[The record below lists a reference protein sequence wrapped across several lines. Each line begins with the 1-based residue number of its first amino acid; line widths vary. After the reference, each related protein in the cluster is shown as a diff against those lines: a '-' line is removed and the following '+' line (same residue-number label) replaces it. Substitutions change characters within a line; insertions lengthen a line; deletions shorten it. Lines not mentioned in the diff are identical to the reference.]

1 MSHQISTTIRKSPK
15 QSRSK
20 LTVDAILAATAHI
33 LAEEGYEA
41 TNTNRIA
48 EIAGISIGSLYQYFP
63 NKEAL
68 IISLASSHAVE
79 MAEMV
84 ESKLKYL
91 SDAPIETV
99 FRELVKA
106 CIKAHALNPR
116 LHKVLNEQI
125 SRLGPIEQKE
135 SAEKKIADLLKSY
148 LEKWRS
154 HLKIKD
160 LDLTVFFLGHIGESL
175 THAAVIEHPEL
186 FSHKRFEQE
195 ITKLLLSYLG
205 LNTEKH

>member
-48 EIAGISIGSLYQYFP
+48 EYFP

-84 ESKLKYL
+84 ESKLKHL

-99 FRELVKA
+99 FSELVKA

-160 LDLTVFFLGHIGESL
+160 LDLTVFFLGHIVESL
-175 THAAVIEHPEL
+175 THAAVIDHPEL

>member
-1 MSHQISTTIRKSPK
+1 MSRQISTTIRKSPK

-20 LTVDAILAATAHI
+20 LTVDAILTATAHI
-33 LAEEGYEA
+33 LTEEGYEA

-48 EIAGISIGSLYQYFP
+48 ELAGISIGSLYQYFP

-68 IISLASSHAVE
+68 ITSLASSHANE

-84 ESKLKYL
+84 ESKLKNL
-91 SDAPIETV
+91 SDAPIAMV
-99 FRELVKA
+99 FGELVKA
-106 CIKAHALNPR
+106 CIEAHALNPR

-125 SRLGPIEQKE
+125 SRLGTIQQKE
-135 SAEKKIADLLKSY
+135 SAERKIADLLRGY

-154 HLKIKD
+154 HLKIRD
-160 LDLTVFFLGHIGESL
+160 LDLTVFFLGHIVESL
-175 THAAVIEHPEL
+175 THTAVIEHPEL
-186 FSHKRFEQE
+186 FSHQQFEQE

-205 LNTEKH
+205 LNT